1 MAPAAAVR
9 VVRCVPRHLASRRSS
24 RRGDRPPSPPCVLTL
39 PALNKPTHTQPTLHT
54 LSNTQSMMYQLIKGL
69 AHCHRHGVMHRDLKP
84 QNLLIDKAHNQL
96 KLADFGLARAFG
108 IPVRAYT
115 HEVGGWGRCWGS
127 RHTSSGALFGWW
139 WAFGI
144 PVRAD
149 TQGVAVGGCSCQHMR
164 ANTTHTPCTLTPPLP
179 PRPLLILSTGCHAMV
194 PLP

>member
-84 QNLLIDKAHNQL
+84 QNLLVDDASMTL
-96 KLADFGLARAFG
+96 KIADLGLGRAFS
-108 IPVRAYT
+108 IPVKSYT
-115 HEVGGWGRCWGS
+115 HEVGVSRVLACASGGRVAGGCL
-127 RHTSSGALFGWW
+127 ALLS
-139 WAFGI
+139 
-144 PVRAD
+144 
-149 TQGVAVGGCSCQHMR
+149 GCSCSAPAVRGAAVTQQAR
-164 ANTTHTPCTLTPPLP
+164 CQRPSRLPLCPLPHTPPCCRPLLP
-179 PRPLLILSTGCHAMV
+179 PRRL
-194 PLP
+194 